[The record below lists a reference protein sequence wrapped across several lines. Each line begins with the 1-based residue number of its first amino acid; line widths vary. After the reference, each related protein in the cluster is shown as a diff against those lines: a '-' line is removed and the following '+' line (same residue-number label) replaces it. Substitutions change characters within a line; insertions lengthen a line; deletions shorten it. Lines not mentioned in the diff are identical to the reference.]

1 MLKPT
6 TVRVNDDFLKEL
18 SDFIKDMNLDKSSYL
33 RDILKK
39 GFEEDKRDRFLVK
52 YQNGELSTAE
62 VCQKISITPWE
73 FFDLLKEK
81 NISLNVSMEDWL
93 DSEELVYP

>member
-6 TVRVNDDFLKEL
+6 TVRVPEDFLREL
-18 SDFIKDMNLDKSSYL
+18 SNFIKEMDLDKSAYL

-39 GFEEDKRDRFLVK
+39 GFEEDKRDRLLVK
-52 YQNGELSTAE
+52 YQAGELSAAE
-62 VCQKISITPWE
+62 VCKKIGITPWD

-81 NISLNVSMEDWL
+81 NMSLNVSMEDWL
-93 DSEELVYP
+93 DSGGLV

>member
-6 TVRVNDDFLKEL
+6 TVRVPEDFLREL
-18 SDFIKDMNLDKSSYL
+18 SNFIKEMDLDKSAYL

-39 GFEEDKRDRFLVK
+39 GFEEDKRDRLLVK
-52 YQNGELSTAE
+52 YQAGELSAAE
-62 VCQKISITPWE
+62 ICKKIGITPWD

-81 NISLNVSMEDWL
+81 NMSLNVSMEDWL
-93 DSEELVYP
+93 DSGGLE

>member
-6 TVRVNDDFLKEL
+6 TVRVPEEFLREL
-18 SDFIKDMNLDKSSYL
+18 SNFIKEMDLDKSAYL

-39 GFEEDKRDRFLVK
+39 GFEEDKRDRLLVK
-52 YQNGELSTAE
+52 YQAGELSAAE
-62 VCQKISITPWE
+62 ICKKIGITPWD

-81 NISLNVSMEDWL
+81 NMSLNVSMEDWL
-93 DSEELVYP
+93 DSGGLE

>member
-6 TVRVNDDFLKEL
+6 TVRVPEDFLREL
-18 SDFIKDMNLDKSSYL
+18 SNFIKDMNLDKSSYL

-39 GFEEDKRDRFLVK
+39 GFEEDKRDRLLVK
-52 YQNGELSTAE
+52 YQAGELSAVE
-62 VCQKISITPWE
+62 VCKKIGITPWD

-81 NISLNVSMEDWL
+81 NMSLNVSLEDWL
-93 DSEELVYP
+93 DSGRLI

>member
-6 TVRVNDDFLKEL
+6 TVRVHENFLKEL

-33 RDILKK
+33 REILKK
-39 GFEEDKRDRFLVK
+39 GFEEDKRDRLLAK
-52 YQNGELSTAE
+52 YQSKEISAAE
-62 VCQKISITPWE
+62 VCKKIRITPWE

-81 NISLNVSMEDWL
+81 NINLNVSIEDWL
-93 DSEELVYP
+93 DSEALI

>member
-33 RDILKK
+33 REILKK
-39 GFEEDKRDRFLVK
+39 GFEEDKRDRLLVK
-52 YQNGELSTAE
+52 YQSAELSAAE
-62 VCQKISITPWE
+62 VCKKIKITPWE

-93 DSEELVYP
+93 DSEGLI